1 MKGGWKIA
9 IPAFCA
15 LAALLLVASN
25 LFGLF
30 GHGGGVQRVGLWGMQ
45 LVPDK
50 PFTFV
55 VTSLDPGQSADRAG
69 IRTGDVIDM
78 RMQSTIVR
86 FWLLDEPI
94 AGRPATLQILRDGR
108 ALSATVIPSG
118 ISINRRPDIIAFF
131 VAVLWMLAFAALL
144 VWRKPE
150 SRDVRLL
157 SLALLCT
164 ATSVVVSNFSSAWP
178 ALYVT
183 QFLAIAVLTGVAVI
197 LWALYCGTFG
207 RPLSHARR
215 MVGFLCIALAAAS
228 IAIGIAAAVG
238 ELTLWFSAEGY
249 LHLYGARSEWWYLP
263 YDLAVVVGIAASG
276 LAISASRGEERQRA
290 VWALVPLTFLFVTC
304 GVAAYFQ
311 GAQSYTA
318 LVFWIAVR
326 NLAFFVA
333 PMGLTYAAL
342 GRRLLD
348 IGFVANRALIF
359 GIVSA
364 IVVCVFL
371 VVEWAANEILV
382 NASRTAGT
390 LFSMGVALA
399 LGLSMR
405 PIHRWADRFVD
416 EVFFKKRHEDEAAL
430 RRFAHEAAYIT
441 DRRTL
446 IERTLGEVR
455 DHANAATVSIVF
467 PGADVDENDR
477 AIVALRT
484 WHKPVDLD
492 TLESALQGEYAYPM
506 MSRGRLIGA
515 LVCGPKS
522 DGESYAPDESA
533 ALFELAHGVGTAL
546 DLLGD
551 RVDGDTSLVLEQ
563 LAALNRRIDEMY
575 ATVRRP

>member
-1 MKGGWKIA
+1 
-9 IPAFCA
+9 
-15 LAALLLVASN
+15 
-25 LFGLF
+25 
-30 GHGGGVQRVGLWGMQ
+30 
-45 LVPDK
+45 
-50 PFTFV
+50 
-55 VTSLDPGQSADRAG
+55 
-69 IRTGDVIDM
+69 
-78 RMQSTIVR
+78 
-86 FWLLDEPI
+86 
-94 AGRPATLQILRDGR
+94 
-108 ALSATVIPSG
+108 
-118 ISINRRPDIIAFF
+118 
-131 VAVLWMLAFAALL
+131 
-144 VWRKPE
+144 
-150 SRDVRLL
+150 
-157 SLALLCT
+157 
-164 ATSVVVSNFSSAWP
+164 
-178 ALYVT
+178 
-183 QFLAIAVLTGVAVI
+183 
-197 LWALYCGTFG
+197 
-207 RPLSHARR
+207 
-215 MVGFLCIALAAAS
+215 
-228 IAIGIAAAVG
+228 
-238 ELTLWFSAEGY
+238 
-249 LHLYGARSEWWYLP
+249 
-263 YDLAVVVGIAASG
+263 
-276 LAISASRGEERQRA
+276 
-290 VWALVPLTFLFVTC
+290 
-304 GVAAYFQ
+304 
-311 GAQSYTA
+311 
-318 LVFWIAVR
+318 
-326 NLAFFVA
+326 
-333 PMGLTYAAL
+333 MGLTYAAL

-390 LFSMGVALA
+390 IFSMAVALA

-492 TLESALQGEYAYPM
+492 TLDSALRGEYAYPM

-515 LVCGPKS
+515 LVCGPKF
-522 DGESYAPDESA
+522 DGDSYAPDESA

-551 RVDGDTSLVLEQ
+551 RGDGDTRLVLEQ
-563 LAALNRRIDEMY
+563 LAALHRRIDEMY
-575 ATVRRP
+575 ATVRRR